1 MGNESTPISDEL
13 RAKRAT
19 SFGGVAAAYAEHR
32 PDYPIT
38 AVRWGLSGAEKAPV
52 NVLDLAAGTG
62 KLTTTLVELG
72 LTVTAV
78 EPDEQML
85 AELRRRLPAIT
96 ALDGHAER
104 IPLETASVDA
114 VFVGQAFHWFD
125 AGPALT
131 EISRVL
137 RPGGVLVPMWNYDD
151 LSVPW
156 VSEFGELFG
165 TPTGR
170 TWAAAAAGLPDHP
183 DFSPSEQETFRHKQR
198 RTAESLVR
206 TLGTHSHVLAATSE
220 ERAAILRTAEDFLA
234 SRPETASGEFDRPIV
249 VTAFRARRR

>member
-1 MGNESTPISDEL
+1 MGNESTPISHEL

-19 SFGGVAAAYAEHR
+19 SFGGAAAAYAAHR
-32 PDYPIT
+32 PDYPIA
-38 AVRWGLSGAEKAPV
+38 AVRWGLSGAAKAPV

-62 KLTTTLVELG
+62 KLTTTLVEQG

-85 AELRRRLPAIT
+85 AQLRHALPGIT

-125 AGPALT
+125 AEPALT

-137 RPGGVLVPMWNYDD
+137 RPGGVLVTLWNYDD

-156 VSEFGELFG
+156 VAEFGELFG
-165 TPTGR
+165 APTGR
-170 TWAAAAAGLPDHP
+170 TWAASAARLPDHP
-183 DFSPSEQETFRHKQR
+183 NFAPSEQETFRHKQR
-198 RTAESLVR
+198 RTAESLVA
-206 TLGTHSHVLAATSE
+206 TLATHSHVLAAASE
-220 ERAAILRTAEDFLA
+220 ERAAILRTAQEFLA
-234 SRPETASGEFDRPIV
+234 GRPETASGEFDRPIV
-249 VTAFRARRR
+249 VTGFRARRR

>member
-1 MGNESTPISDEL
+1 MGNDSTPISDEV
-13 RAKRAT
+13 RAKQAT
-19 SFGGVAAAYAEHR
+19 SFGGAAAAYAEHR
-32 PDYPIT
+32 PDYPIA
-38 AVRWGLSGAEKAPV
+38 AVRWGLSGAVKAPV

-62 KLTTTLVELG
+62 KLTTALVELG

-85 AELRRRLPAIT
+85 AELRRLPAIT

-104 IPLETASVDA
+104 IPIETASVDA

-137 RPGGVLVPMWNYDD
+137 RPGGVLVPLWNYDE

-170 TWAAAAAGLPDHP
+170 TWAAAAAGLPDHLN
-183 DFSPSEQETFRHKQR
+183 FLNFAPSEQETFRHK
-198 RTAESLVR
+198 
-206 TLGTHSHVLAATSE
+206 
-220 ERAAILRTAEDFLA
+220 
-234 SRPETASGEFDRPIV
+234 
-249 VTAFRARRR
+249 